1 VGQFKNVSDL
11 ARRAQLDPHNLQV
24 LAATNALSTLASN
37 RREALW
43 QSVTTVPD
51 KDMLSVAKV
60 EDDAPELGAPSEA
73 EDTDH
78 EGALLVGERI
88 RRAVEG
94 LQIRHLACG
103 AGIVTVSCGVASGHI
118 PSALYAPSNCAT
130 HVWLRPARLAV

>member
-1 VGQFKNVSDL
+1 VGQFKTVSDL

-78 EGALLVGERI
+78 EGALLGQRQLSWP
-88 RRAVEG
+88 A
-94 LQIRHLACG
+94 AK
-103 AGIVTVSCGVASGHI
+103 IVVADRPCCLTLSSYSSASASGGLLKACKSGI
-118 PSALYAPSNCAT
+118 WRVVPALSP
-130 HVWLRPARLAV
+130 LAVA